1 MKTLVT
7 GATGTVGTHLMRA
20 LAGRDA
26 QPRGF
31 VRDRAKG
38 IVAHGT
44 DADLAVGD
52 YGDRDSVRAALDG
65 IEQVFLTCGNHP
77 SQVDWEATV
86 VDAAAAA
93 GVRRVVK
100 LSALGAGTGSPVAF
114 FDAHARI
121 EEHLRATGIATVM
134 LRPAF
139 MMSTLLA
146 GAPGVQQA
154 GAFFAPAADAKI
166 AMVDPRDIADVAALV
181 LRTDGHDGRTY
192 ELTGAEAVTFDDVVG
207 ELSGVLGRQIP
218 FVHVSDEEAIAQF
231 VANGT
236 PEWIATNAVTQFGLL
251 RQGSQNQVRDTIR
264 ALTGHEPRT
273 LADFVRDHA
282 AVFTQPIGV

>member
-7 GATGTVGTHLMRA
+7 GATGTVGTHLMRT
-20 LAGRDA
+20 LAGRGA
-26 QPRGF
+26 RPRGF

-38 IVAHGT
+38 LATHGP

-77 SQVDWEATV
+77 SQVDWETAV
-86 VDAAAAA
+86 VDAAVAA

-100 LSALGAGTGSPVAF
+100 LSALGAEAGSPVAF

-121 EEHLRATGIATVM
+121 EEHLRAAGVATVI
-134 LRPAF
+134 LRPGF
-139 MMSTLLA
+139 KMSTLLA

-154 GAFFAPAADAKI
+154 GAFFAPAAGAKV
-166 AMVDPRDIADVAALV
+166 AMVDPRDVADVAARV
-181 LRTDGHDGRTY
+181 LSAEGHDGRTY
-192 ELTGAEAVTFDDVVG
+192 ELTGPAAVTFDDVVA
-207 ELSGVLGRQIP
+207 ELSAVLGRQIP
-218 FVHVSDEEAIAQF
+218 FVHVPDEDAVAQF

-236 PEWIATNAVTQFGLL
+236 PEWTATNVITQFGLL
-251 RQGSQNQVRDTIR
+251 RQGSQAQVRDTSR
-264 ALTGHEPRT
+264 ELTGREPRT
-273 LADFVRDHA
+273 LAEFIRDHA
-282 AVFTQPIGV
+282 AAFA